1 MKLLCENLI
10 DESTT
15 DFIQRV
21 VVVVVLDVLLL
32 LMLVLFGWNEI
43 VFAMLDCRSKNKVH
57 SSRRPHS
64 SKETQEENQ
73 GEWN

>member
-15 DFIQRV
+15 DFIQRI
-21 VVVVVLDVLLL
+21 VVVVVLDVAVVVNV
-32 LMLVLFGWNEI
+32 VLFGWNEI

-64 SKETQEENQ
+64 SKEAKEENQ